1 MPKLSIITINYNN
14 ANGLAKTINSVIDQT
29 WADFEFIIIDGGSSD
44 TSVDLIKQNA
54 EKITYWCSEKDHG
67 IYDAQNKGIDIAT
80 GEYCLFLNSGDHL
93 FNNAVL
99 QKVFTNNLTA
109 DIIACDMVFDYGN
122 KKTEKQQPDS
132 ISFFHMME
140 TSIWHPATF
149 IKRSLFQKFGKYNLK
164 YTIAADYDFFLN
176 AVIVNN
182 ATYAHQNTTLSV
194 FETSGAS
201 SDTNYILNTR
211 KQERLAIQKQYFSE
225 QLINEADKHN
235 QLMSSNSYKLFSM
248 LKNNTFLYTIGKS
261 IFNPLLGIKRFLN
274 K

>member
-14 ANGLAKTINSVIDQT
+14 ANGLAKTINSVINQT

-44 TSVDLIKQNA
+44 TSVDLTKQNA
-54 EKITYWCSEKDHG
+54 SKITYWCSEKDHG
-67 IYDAQNKGIDIAT
+67 IYDAQNKGIDMAT

-93 FNNAVL
+93 FNNTVL
-99 QKVFTNNLTA
+99 QKIFTNNLTA

-132 ISFFHMME
+132 ISFFYMME

-149 IKRSLFQKFGKYNLK
+149 IKRSLFQKFGKYKLN
-164 YTIAADYDFFLN
+164 YPIAADYDFFLK
-176 AVIVNN
+176 ALIVNN
-182 ATYAHQNTTLSV
+182 ATYTHKNIVLSV
-194 FETSGAS
+194 FDTSGVS
-201 SDTNYILNTR
+201 SDTENLNKR
-211 KQERLAIQKQYFSE
+211 KAERLAIQKQYFSE
-225 QLINEADKHN
+225 QLINETRKHN
-235 QLMSSNSYKLFSM
+235 QLMNSNSYKLFSI
-248 LKNNTFLYTIGKS
+248 LKNNTFLYTVGTS